1 MADADTRAVAAHR
14 AATRAAAAALAGAMV
29 LAGCSVLTPPDARLC
44 SAAQNL
50 SAAMALTATAIDAD
64 DAGDLA
70 RAQGLATQARSI
82 SELAHSLLQSMP
94 DEAKEKPTW
103 QALLLTYN
111 GTAQAANS
119 LLPAYIGAHGTGPG
133 ELTGAGL
140 QLDKTRADLPPMC
153 FSIPADVETPA
164 PS

>member
-1 MADADTRAVAAHR
+1 VAETATRAVAAG
-14 AATRAAAAALAGAMV
+14 RAAAAVLAGAVV
-29 LAGCSVLTPPDARLC
+29 LAGCSVLAPPDARLC

-50 SAAMALTATAIDAD
+50 SAAVALTATAIDAD
-64 DAGDLA
+64 EAGDLA

-82 SELAHSLLQSMP
+82 TELAHSLLKSMP
-94 DEAKEKPTW
+94 DEAREKPTW
-103 QALLLTYN
+103 QALLLAYN

-119 LLPAYIGAHGTGPG
+119 LLPAYIGTHGVGPD

-140 QLDKTRADLPPMC
+140 QLDKARADLPPMC
-153 FSIPADVETPA
+153 FSIPADVETPG

>member
-1 MADADTRAVAAHR
+1 VADAPARAVAA
-14 AATRAAAAALAGAMV
+14 ALAAAVL
-29 LAGCSVLTPPDARLC
+29 LAGCSVLAPPDPRLC

-64 DAGDLA
+64 EAGDLA
-70 RAQGLATQARSI
+70 RAQGLATQARSVT
-82 SELAHSLLQSMP
+82 ELAHSLLQSMP
-94 DEAKEKPTW
+94 DEAREQPTW
-103 QALLLTYN
+103 QALLVAYN

-119 LLPAYIGAHGTGPG
+119 LLPAYIGTHGSGPD
-133 ELTGAGL
+133 ELKGAGL
-140 QLDKTRADLPPMC
+140 QLDKARTELPPMC